1 MPEDK
6 ADFEERTISSR
17 EVFSGHL
24 LRLRV
29 DTVELPDGS
38 RATREIVAHPGAAA
52 MVPLTEENEVLL
64 VRQWRHPIGRVS
76 LEIPAGTLDA
86 GESVEDCA
94 RRELVEEIGYW
105 PGELRRLGAINVSPG
120 YSDEVIHLFL
130 ASELRRYGQDEGDS
144 DWRPDPDENL
154 QTVAMPLGEAVRLC
168 ADAEVSDAEI
178 IDAKSVTGILLA
190 WELVQGRV

>member
-17 EVFSGHL
+17 EGFCGRL

-38 RATREIVAHPGAAA
+38 RAMREIVEHPGAAA

-64 VRQWRHPIGRVS
+64 VRQWRHPIGQVS

-120 YSDEVIHLFL
+120 YSNEVIHVFL
-130 ASELRRYGQDEGDS
+130 ASELRRYGQEQGDE
-144 DWRPDPDENL
+144 DWRPDADENL
-154 QTVAMPLGEAVRLC
+154 KTVAMPLGEAVRLC
-168 ADAEVSDAEI
+168 GGPEI
-178 IDAKSVTGILLA
+178 SDAKSVAGILLA
-190 WELVQGRV
+190 WELLQGSE

>member
-1 MPEDK
+1 MLGDK
-6 ADFEERTISSR
+6 ADFEERTISSQ

-168 ADAEVSDAEI
+168 AGAEI

-190 WELVQGRV
+190 WELVQERV